1 MKNCFLSTLF
11 LSTFISAQTFSTEF
25 INNLSPEEQK
35 QLEQVLSSNESND
48 VENKNF
54 IEMPQET
61 LIDDVAQ
68 EEQLEAKFGYDFFSK
83 MPTSTFAAGDLPLPN
98 DYVISLR
105 DRFSVILSGS
115 KDQTFD
121 LDVML
126 DGSILFPELGPV
138 QVVGKT
144 FLEVNEALK
153 KLISDSYIGVDINL
167 SLKELSAK
175 KVTIVGAVSV
185 PGMYVVNPFSTV
197 TNVLAYAGG
206 VQDYASLRNIV
217 LKKTNGDE
225 VKFDLYD
232 VLIFGDR
239 SKDVIVDAGDTI
251 LVNGTDMFVEITGEV
266 IRPGIY
272 EYKEDDTFGDILNFS
287 LGINSKANK
296 SNISYVS
303 ILNNILS
310 SSKIE
315 LGALI
320 NDIKLES
327 IHVGTSTV
335 REEKEIFV
343 AGNGVSTGY
352 FVADGESFNDFL
364 SKLNF
369 STDIYPFF
377 AVYEQELNMG
387 MSRILN
393 TFSLSDPSTYEDLK
407 ATKNSKVTFFNR
419 EDIDNMQD
427 INLEGDELLDKLDKR
442 NFIELM
448 FPDRKLVV
456 PASGRVS
463 PIQFNMYFGDSENIA
478 TESVALITFDE
489 SIPNSYEKVVES
501 STLQSISYPPIK
513 TNQITVEIRG
523 EISNPGMYTLSSST
537 SLDELFTLAGGV
549 MDTSFEDS
557 IVVTRQSVKDNQK
570 LAIRQAKTILTD
582 SIIQKSSTISENVA
596 LDINAILEMA
606 DKYEPSGRIVGDFSQ
621 GSATTKDFILKDLD
635 KIIIPPKSNA
645 VTVQGEV
652 LNSISFIYKKGM
664 SAEDYIDA
672 SGGYTSYADKSSIFI
687 IKANGESMPLPRN
700 IFSGGSIKIEPGDT
714 IVVPRDLDNLEAL
727 PLISMATKILS
738 DIAFSAASINAIQN

>member
-1 MKNCFLSTLF
+1 
-11 LSTFISAQTFSTEF
+11 
-25 INNLSPEEQK
+25 
-35 QLEQVLSSNESND
+35 
-48 VENKNF
+48 
-54 IEMPQET
+54 
-61 LIDDVAQ
+61 
-68 EEQLEAKFGYDFFSK
+68 
-83 MPTSTFAAGDLPLPN
+83 
-98 DYVISLR
+98 
-105 DRFSVILSGS
+105 
-115 KDQTFD
+115 
-121 LDVML
+121 
-126 DGSILFPELGPV
+126 
-138 QVVGKT
+138 
-144 FLEVNEALK
+144 
-153 KLISDSYIGVDINL
+153 
-167 SLKELSAK
+167 
-175 KVTIVGAVSV
+175 
-185 PGMYVVNPFSTV
+185 
-197 TNVLAYAGG
+197 
-206 VQDYASLRNIV
+206 
-217 LKKTNGDE
+217 
-225 VKFDLYD
+225 
-232 VLIFGDR
+232 
-239 SKDVIVDAGDTI
+239 
-251 LVNGTDMFVEITGEV
+251 
-266 IRPGIY
+266 
-272 EYKEDDTFGDILNFS
+272 
-287 LGINSKANK
+287 
-296 SNISYVS
+296 
-303 ILNNILS
+303 
-310 SSKIE
+310 
-315 LGALI
+315 
-320 NDIKLES
+320 
-327 IHVGTSTV
+327 
-335 REEKEIFV
+335 
-343 AGNGVSTGY
+343 
-352 FVADGESFNDFL
+352 
-364 SKLNF
+364 
-369 STDIYPFF
+369 
-377 AVYEQELNMG
+377 MG

-523 EISNPGMYTLSSST
+523 EISNPGIYTLSSST

-549 MDTSFEDS
+549 MDTSFEDA